1 MTKNEF
7 IELTRLI
14 PTDEEYEEIERA
26 YYAVPN
32 LDKRIFCD
40 CWLKIGDNILTHLLA
55 KQVSV
60 LDGMNEERLNELESC
75 RKDRYELAEFLLGK
89 ASAYDDTDFY
99 KKAVKLVG
107 KSEAVKIKCRMGLPL
122 WEEDVEYI
130 TKNL

>member
-60 LDGMNEERLNELESC
+60 LNWMNEERLNEL
-75 RKDRYELAEFLLGK
+75 
-89 ASAYDDTDFY
+89 
-99 KKAVKLVG
+99 
-107 KSEAVKIKCRMGLPL
+107 
-122 WEEDVEYI
+122 
-130 TKNL
+130 